1 MPECLDYYRMLSRE
15 KAPRSQIDIAT
26 KSALTTDER
35 VGSVSVVVGH
45 VTPDPV
51 TSVARVLANFRNVA
65 NGDVLARLHVE
76 HAA

>member
-15 KAPRSQIDIAT
+15 KAPRSHIDIAT
-26 KSALTTDER
+26 KSVLTTDER
-35 VGSVSVVVGH
+35 VGSVSIVVGH

-51 TSVARVLANFRNVA
+51 TAVARVLANFRNAA